1 MNALQNN
8 VINLR
13 AQDLRGRAR
22 RRADAGLEQQ
32 LADTARQL
40 KHATNRML

>member
-8 VINLR
+8 VIRLR
-13 AQDLRGRAR
+13 GQDLRARAH
-22 RRADAGLEQQ
+22 RRADTGLEQQ

-40 KHATNRML
+40 